1 MVTTNPCSTDP
12 SKATWD
18 DDRMTSGNTAFKSK
32 VDKPFFID
40 SVMMPRLENKK
51 PNANR
56 IRL

>member
-1 MVTTNPCSTDP
+1 
-12 SKATWD
+12 
-18 DDRMTSGNTAFKSK
+18 MTSGNTAFKSK

-56 IRL
+56 IRI